1 MKILLAVDGSRPA
14 LDAVKCLIE
23 HLDWYHGKPSVELI
37 TVHPPVP
44 QLPGLGSVVGR
55 SQLKRYYEEEGAE
68 ALTQAKKVLEGA
80 GVPYNAQVLVGD
92 AAERIVRHAE
102 AERCDLVYIGNRG
115 MSAAGNLPIGSVAS
129 KVLNLSSV
137 PVLLVK

>member
-1 MKILLAVDGSRPA
+1 MRILLAVDGSRHA
-14 LDAVKCLIE
+14 LDAVKCLVE
-23 HLDWYHGKPSVELI
+23 HLDWYHGKPTVELV

-68 ALTQAKKVLEGA
+68 ALAQAKKLLEGA
-80 GVPYNAQVLVGD
+80 GVSYAAQVLVGE

-102 AERCDLVYIGNRG
+102 SARCDLIYIGNRG
-115 MSAAGNLPIGSVAS
+115 MSAVANLLIGSVAS
-129 KVLNLSSV
+129 KVLQLASV
-137 PVLLVK
+137 PVMLVK